1 MKKLLLVIDMQ
12 KGFINEN
19 TIFLIDK
26 IRDLLNNDY
35 FDKIA
40 FTKFINY
47 SDSYFVKKMNYKRCM
62 DKNDCEI
69 VIDTLD
75 NKVLEKGKYSVFN
88 DEFRDYIMENKI
100 SEIYLAGVDT
110 DACVLSTA
118 FDLFENGYDVY
129 VLKDYCASSGGIS
142 YHEAAISILKRNI
155 GKKQV
160 I

>member
-1 MKKLLLVIDMQ
+1 MQ

-19 TIFLIDK
+19 TNFLIDK

-110 DACVLSTA
+110 DAC
-118 FDLFENGYDVY
+118 
-129 VLKDYCASSGGIS
+129 
-142 YHEAAISILKRNI
+142 AIDSF
-155 GKKQV
+155 
-160 I
+160 